1 MQEQSNKLDF
11 TGQNIY
17 VGLDV
22 HKRQWKAT
30 LMLDNLALKTFSQP
44 PNPDILFSHLKKNY
58 PGGNYY
64 TAYEAG
70 FCGFW
75 PHKRFEE
82 LGIHSIVVNPAD
94 IPTTDKE
101 KRYKEDKRDSR
112 KIANGLRS
120 NTLQAIYVPCDK
132 TLEDRFLVRTR
143 FTLTKDLT
151 RNKNRIKSILHYYG
165 INFPEYFSSP
175 QTHWSKRFMMWLENL
190 KFKEE
195 SANKAMHLRITQ
207 CKNLRDGLLEITRE
221 IRKLAKSEVYA
232 KRVKL
237 LTSIKGIGLIN
248 AMVILTELETI
259 TRFKKL
265 DRLCAYIGL
274 IPTTNSSGD
283 NENTGDITPR
293 RHSLLRTLLVEASW
307 VAIRYDPALTMC
319 YANLTKR
326 MEPNKA
332 IIRIAKKLLN
342 RIRYVLKNEKEYTL
356 AKVD

>member
-1 MQEQSNKLDF
+1 MQIQSNELDF
-11 TGQNIY
+11 KGQNIY

-22 HKRQWKAT
+22 HKNQWKAT
-30 LMLDNLALKTFSQP
+30 IMLDDLALKTFSQP
-44 PNPDILFSHLKKNY
+44 PDPDTLHKYLRTNF

-75 PHKRFEE
+75 PHKRLEE
-82 LGIHSIVVNPAD
+82 LGIHSMVVNPAD

-101 KRYKEDKRDSR
+101 KRQKEDKRDSR
-112 KIANGLRS
+112 KIAKGLRS
-120 NTLQAIYVPCDK
+120 GDLRAIYVPSDK
-132 TLEDRFLVRTR
+132 TLEDRLLLRTR
-143 FTLTKDLT
+143 FTLVKDLN
-151 RNKNRIKSILHYYG
+151 RNKNRIKSLLHFYG
-165 INFPEYFSSP
+165 IKLPERFSSP
-175 QTHWSKRFMMWLENL
+175 QSHWSKSFMTWLESIE
-190 KFKEE
+190 FKEE
-195 SANKAMHLRITQ
+195 SAAKSLSLRINQ
-207 CKNLRDGLLEITRE
+207 CKQLRQGLLEITRE
-221 IRKLAKSEVYA
+221 IRKLSKTEAYW

-259 TRFKKL
+259 ARFKKL
-265 DRLCAYIGL
+265 DGLCAYIGL
-274 IPTTNSSGD
+274 IPTTNSTGN

-293 RHSLLRTLLVEASW
+293 RHRLLRTLLVEASW
-307 VAIRYDPALTMC
+307 VAIRNDPALTMC

-356 AKVD
+356 ATLR